1 MRRSRKFTHGA
12 LLLAAVLAGFA
23 SGCSDGG
30 SGGGSSPKTPE
41 ELGIDL
47 TNADRC
53 DPLVPERCLLP
64 LPNDFYTVA
73 DDSMPNG
80 RRIEFAA
87 ESLPANTKGVHVD
100 PTAWRRNDGFSP
112 GSAVLA
118 FLPGVDLAASGTAR
132 IDDIG
137 RSLDD
142 DSPTV
147 VIDIVTGKRIPHWV
161 ELDQNA
167 PEGER
172 TLILRAAVNY
182 LDGNRYTVVLRG
194 LVDASGTP
202 IAPSPAFRAYRDG
215 QRTTDAAFEA
225 RRAHFDDLFE
235 RLDIRG
241 ITRDDLQLAFDF
253 TVASTENITGGM
265 LRMRDDAFARLL
277 DAAPSFTVDNVEEN
291 VRPEI
296 ARRITGTYRV
306 PSYLTGDGGPGSS
319 LALSA
324 AGLPIWQGKDLV
336 APFQCTIP
344 PSAFTTTAAPRGVVY
359 GHGLL
364 GDYGEVNSSIVREM
378 AERYV
383 ITNCATNEIGMA
395 EEDVGNAVKI
405 LGDLSTFNTLADR
418 LQQGLLNE
426 LFLGRLMVHADG
438 FVSHPAFQRD
448 DGSPLIDRT
457 QLYYD
462 GNSQGAILGGAL
474 LAIGQDFTRGVLG
487 EAGMNYSFLLQRSV
501 DFDDYKV
508 IYAPAYPDPYD
519 QLIGIQIIQ
528 MLWDRGE
535 TNGYAN
541 HVTRDP
547 LPNTPVK
554 TVLLLGAV
562 GDHQVSEYSLQVQA
576 RTMGANGHVPYAAPD
591 RTTNED
597 KGWGIEPIPS
607 YPWPGS
613 AYFLFD
619 TGAVLSPLG
628 NVPPREGHDPH
639 DDTPRIPAA
648 QDLKDAFMR
657 PDGVAID
664 VCNGAP
670 CTGPQF
676 D

>member
-1 MRRSRKFTHGA
+1 MRRSRRSINGA
-12 LLLAAVLAGFA
+12 LLLAAVLAVNL
-23 SGCSDGG
+23 SGCSNGG
-30 SGGGSSPKTPE
+30 SSSPKTPE

-47 TNADRC
+47 ADADRC

-73 DDSMPNG
+73 DDSMPTG
-80 RRIEFAA
+80 HRIDFAA
-87 ESLPANTKGVHVD
+87 ESLPANAKGVHVD
-100 PTAWRRNDGFSP
+100 PTAWRLNDGFSP

-118 FLPGVDLAASGTAR
+118 FVPGVDLAASGTAR

-147 VIDIVTGKRIPHWV
+147 VIDLATGERRAHWA

-167 PEGER
+167 AEGQR

-182 LDGNRYTVVLRG
+182 LDGHRYAVAFRR
-194 LVDASGTP
+194 LVDASGAA

-225 RRAHFDDLFE
+225 RREH
-235 RLDIRG
+235 LDEVLDALEKNG
-241 ITRDDLQLAFDF
+241 IARDELQLAFDF
-253 TVASTENITGGM
+253 TVASTENITGRM
-265 LRMRDDAFARLL
+265 LRMRDDAFARLG
-277 DAAPSFTVDNVEEN
+277 DAAPSFTVDTVEQD

-296 ARRITGTYRV
+296 ARRITGTYRI

-319 LALSA
+319 LALGA
-324 AGLPIWQGKDLV
+324 DGLPVYQGKDLV

-344 PSAFTTTAAPRGVVY
+344 PSAFATGEAPRGVIY

-378 AERYV
+378 AERFV

-426 LFLGRLMVHADG
+426 LFLGRLMIHPDG
-438 FVSHPAFQRD
+438 FLSNAAFRRD

-501 DFDDYKV
+501 DFDDYKI

-519 QLIGIQIIQ
+519 QLIGVQIIQ

-541 HVTRDP
+541 HVTSDP
-547 LPNTPVK
+547 LPGTPVK

-562 GDHQVSEYSLQVQA
+562 GDHQVSEYSLQVEA
-576 RTMGANGHVPYAAPD
+576 RTMGAAGHVPYAAPD

-619 TGAVLSPLG
+619 TGSPLSPLV
-628 NVPPREGHDPH
+628 NQPPREGHDPH

-648 QDLKDAFMR
+648 QDLKDAFLR

>member
-1 MRRSRKFTHGA
+1 MRRSRIFTSGA
-12 LLLAAVLAGFA
+12 LLLAAVLATA

-30 SGGGSSPKTPE
+30 SSGSSPKTPE

-53 DPLVPERCLLP
+53 DVLVPQRCLLP

-73 DDSMPNG
+73 DESMPNG
-80 RRIEFAA
+80 RRIDFVA
-87 ESLPANTKGVHVD
+87 ESLPVNTKGVHVD

-118 FLPGVDLAASGTAR
+118 FLPGVDLAASRTAR

-147 VIDIVTGKRIPHWV
+147 IVDLATGERRPHWA

-172 TLILRAAVNY
+172 TLILRAAVNH
-182 LDGNRYTVVLRG
+182 LDGHRYAVAFRR
-194 LVDASGTP
+194 LVDASGAV
-202 IAPSPAFRAYRDG
+202 IEPSPAFRAYRDG

-225 RRAHFDDLFE
+225 RRAH
-235 RLDIRG
+235 LDEVLDALESAG
-241 ITRDDLQLAFDF
+241 VARDELQLAFDF
-253 TVASTENITGGM
+253 TVASTGNLTGRM
-265 LRMRDDAFARLL
+265 LRMRDDAFARLG
-277 DAAPSFTVDNVEEN
+277 DAVPQFTVDLVEDG
-291 VRPEI
+291 VRDEI

-306 PSYLTGDGGPGSS
+306 PSYLTGDGGPGSA
-319 LALSA
+319 LALGA
-324 AGLPIWQGKDLV
+324 DGLPAYQGTELV

-344 PSAFTTTAAPRGVVY
+344 PSAFASDAPARGVLY

-378 AERYV
+378 AERHV
-383 ITNCATNEIGMA
+383 LVNCATNEIGMA
-395 EEDVGNAVKI
+395 EEDVGNAVRI
-405 LGDLSTFNTLADR
+405 LGDLSTFHTLADR

-438 FVSHPAFQRD
+438 FAAHPAFLRE
-448 DGSPLIDRT
+448 DGSPLLDRT

-474 LAIGQDFTRGVLG
+474 MAVAQDFTRGVLG

-501 DFDDYKV
+501 DFDDYKI

-519 QLIGIQIIQ
+519 QLVGIQIIQ

-547 LPNTPVK
+547 LPGTPVK
-554 TVLLLGAV
+554 KVLLLGAV
-562 GDHQVSEYSLQVQA
+562 GDHQVSEYSLQIQA

-591 RTTNED
+591 RTINDD
-597 KGWGIEPIPS
+597 KGWGIEPIPA
-607 YPWPGS
+607 YPWDGS

-619 TGAVLSPLG
+619 TGAVPSPLG

-648 QDLKDAFMR
+648 QDLKSAFLR
-657 PDGVAID
+657 PDGVVLD

-670 CTGPQF
+670 CVGEQY
-676 D
+676 

>member
-1 MRRSRKFTHGA
+1 MRRSRIFTNGA
-12 LLLAAVLAGFA
+12 LLLAAVLTAA

-30 SGGGSSPKTPE
+30 SSSPKTPE

-73 DDSMPNG
+73 DDSLPNG

-118 FLPGVDLAASGTAR
+118 FLPGVDLAASRTAR

-147 VIDIVTGKRIPHWV
+147 VIDLLFGTRVPHWV

-167 PEGER
+167 PAGEQ
-172 TLILRAAVNY
+172 TLIVRAAVNY
-182 LDGNRYTVVLRG
+182 LDGHRYAVAFRHL
-194 LVDASGTP
+194 LDASGKELE
-202 IAPSPAFRAYRDG
+202 PSPAFRAYRDG

-225 RRAHFDDLFE
+225 RRAHLDEVFDALE
-235 RLDIRG
+235 SAG
-241 ITRDDLQLAFDF
+241 VARDELQLAFDF
-253 TVASTENITGGM
+253 TIASTEGLTGRM
-265 LRMRDDAFARLL
+265 IHMRDDAFARLG
-277 DAAPSFTVDNVEEN
+277 DAAPSFTVDQVEEN

-296 ARRITGTYRV
+296 MRRITGTYRV
-306 PSYLTGDGGPGSS
+306 PSYLTGDGSPGSS
-319 LALSA
+319 LAYGA
-324 AGLPIWQGKDLV
+324 DGLPAYQGKDLV
-336 APFQCTIP
+336 APFQCVFPPAAFTDGP
-344 PSAFTTTAAPRGVVY
+344 PSRIAVY

-378 AERYV
+378 SARHDVSYCG
-383 ITNCATNEIGMA
+383 TNAIGMA
-395 EEDVGNAVKI
+395 EEDIGNAAKI

-418 LQQGLLNE
+418 LQQGLLNAV
-426 LFLGRLMVHADG
+426 FLGRLIHHPSG
-438 FVSHPAFQRD
+438 FASSTAFQRA
-448 DGSPLIDRT
+448 DGTPLFDRD

-474 LAIGQDFTRGVLG
+474 VAIAQDWTRGVLA

-501 DFDDYKV
+501 DFDDYKL
-508 IYAPAYPDPYD
+508 IFAPAYPDPYD
-519 QLIGIQIIQ
+519 QLVGIQIIQ

-535 TNGYAN
+535 TDGYAN
-541 HVTRDP
+541 HLTRDP
-547 LPNTPVK
+547 LPGTPAH
-554 TVLLLGAV
+554 TILLLGAI
-562 GDHQVSEYSLQVQA
+562 GDHQVSEYSLQVEA
-576 RTMGANGHVPYAAPD
+576 RTIGAAGHVPYAAPD
-591 RTTNED
+591 RTTNGD
-597 KGWGIEPIPS
+597 KGFGIEPIPS
-607 YPWPGS
+607 YPWSGS

-619 TGAVLSPLG
+619 TGSPLSPLV
-628 NVPPREGHDPH
+628 NLPSREGHDPH

-648 QDLKDAFMR
+648 QDLKSGFLQ
-657 PDGVAID
+657 PNGVVVD

-670 CTGPQF
+670 CVGPQF

>member
-1 MRRSRKFTHGA
+1 MLECKPLRSRSW
-12 LLLAAVLAGFA
+12 LLLAAGLLVA
-23 SGCSDGG
+23 SACSDGG
-30 SGGGSSPKTPE
+30 SSGSAPKTPE

-53 DPLVPERCLLP
+53 DVLVPQRCLLP

-73 DDSMPNG
+73 DDAAPTG
-80 RRIEFAA
+80 RRVEFVA
-87 ESLPANTKGVHVD
+87 ESLPANNKGVHVD
-100 PTAWRRNDGFSP
+100 PAAWRFNDGFSP

-118 FLPGVDLAASGTAR
+118 FFPGVDLAASGTAR

-147 VIDIVTGKRIPHWV
+147 VINLLTGERVPHWA

-182 LDGNRYTVVLRG
+182 QDGNRYAVVFRS
-194 LVDASGTP
+194 LVDASGAA

-215 QRTTDAAFEA
+215 ERTTDAAFEA
-225 RRAHFDDLFE
+225 RRAHFDEIFDGLA
-235 RLDIRG
+235 IRG
-241 ITRDDLQLAFDF
+241 IARDDLQLAFDF
-253 TVASTENITGGM
+253 TVASTENLTGRM
-265 LRMRDDAFARLL
+265 LRMRDDAFGRLL
-277 DAAPSFTVDNVEEN
+277 DAAPSFTVDDVEEN

-306 PSYLTGDGGPGSS
+306 PSYLTGDGGPGSA
-319 LALSA
+319 LALGPN
-324 AGLPIWQGKDLV
+324 GLPVWQVKDLV

-344 PSAFTTTAAPRGVVY
+344 PSAFASDAPARGVVY

-378 AERYV
+378 AERHV
-383 ITNCATNEIGMA
+383 IVNCATNEIGMA
-395 EEDVGNAVKI
+395 EEDVGNAVRI
-405 LGDLSTFNTLADR
+405 LDDLSFFHTLADR

-438 FVSHPAFQRD
+438 FAAHPAFRRD
-448 DGSPLIDRT
+448 DGSPLLDRS
-457 QLYYD
+457 QLSYD

-501 DFDDYKV
+501 DFDDYKL

-519 QLIGIQIIQ
+519 QLVGIQIIQ

-535 TNGYAN
+535 TNGYAS

-547 LPNTPVK
+547 LPGTPVK
-554 TVLLLGAV
+554 KVLLLGAV
-562 GDHQVSEYSLQVQA
+562 GDHQVSEYALQVQA

-597 KGWGIEPIPS
+597 KGWGIAPIPS
-607 YPWPGS
+607 YPWDGS

-648 QDLKDAFMR
+648 QDLKSAFLR
-657 PDGVAID
+657 PDGVVLD
-664 VCNGAP
+664 VCDGAP
-670 CTGPQF
+670 CVGEQY
-676 D
+676 

>member
-1 MRRSRKFTHGA
+1 M
-12 LLLAAVLAGFA
+12 
-23 SGCSDGG
+23 
-30 SGGGSSPKTPE
+30 
-41 ELGIDL
+41 
-47 TNADRC
+47 
-53 DPLVPERCLLP
+53 
-64 LPNDFYTVA
+64 
-73 DDSMPNG
+73 
-80 RRIEFAA
+80 
-87 ESLPANTKGVHVD
+87 D
-100 PTAWRRNDGFSP
+100 PTEWNRNDGFSP
-112 GSAVLA
+112 GSAVLV
-118 FLPGVDLAASGTAR
+118 FLPGVDLAASGAAR

-147 VIDIVTGKRIPHWV
+147 VINLLTGERVPHWA

-172 TLILRAAVNY
+172 TMILRAAVNY
-182 LDGNRYTVVLRG
+182 RDGNRYAVAFRD
-194 LVDASGTP
+194 LVDASGAA

-215 QRTTDAAFEA
+215 ERTTDAAFEA
-225 RRAHFDDLFE
+225 RRTHLDDVFD
-235 RLDIRG
+235 RLELGG
-241 ITRDDLQLAFDF
+241 IPRDELQLAFDF

-265 LRMRDDAFARLL
+265 LHMRDDAFGRLL
-277 DAAPSFTVDNVEEN
+277 DAAPWFMVNTVESNVL
-291 VRPEI
+291 PEI
-296 ARRITGTYRV
+296 ARRITGVYRI

-319 LALSA
+319 LARSGF
-324 AGLPIWQGKDLV
+324 GLPIWQATELE

-344 PSAFTTTAAPRGVVY
+344 PSAFASDAPARGVLY

-364 GDYGEVNSSIVREM
+364 GDYGEVNSTIVREM
-378 AERYV
+378 AERHTLV
-383 ITNCATNEIGMA
+383 NCATNEIGMA
-395 EEDVGNAVKI
+395 EEDVGNAVRI

-448 DGSPLIDRT
+448 DGSPLLDRT

-474 LAIGQDFTRGVLG
+474 MAIGQDFTRGVLG

-501 DFDDYKV
+501 DFDDYKL

-547 LPNTPVK
+547 LPRTPVK
-554 TVLLLGAV
+554 KVLLLGAV
-562 GDHQVSEYSLQVQA
+562 GDHQVSEYSLQIQA
-576 RTMGANGHVPYAAPD
+576 RTMAVNGHVPLAAPD
-591 RTTNED
+591 RTINED
-597 KGWGIEPIPS
+597 KGWGIEPVPS
-607 YPWPGS
+607 YPWDGS

-648 QDLKDAFMR
+648 QDLKSAFLR
-657 PDGVAID
+657 PDGVVLD

-670 CTGPQF
+670 YVGEQYR
-676 D
+676 